1 VFAADPQRD
10 TRNPQ
15 LATRNPNQSKLMKPK
30 TRKRNSWQDHYSR
43 RAKKDRYPARSVYKL
58 EEIQQKHRLIKKGDN
73 ILDLGCAPG
82 SWLLYA
88 AKLTGD
94 RGRVV
99 GIDIKPVK
107 IQTAPNVEIIKRD
120 VFDLDA
126 EALGSDFNVVM
137 SDMAPATTGHK
148 AVDAARSAGLC
159 EAALAIAQ
167 HVLVPGGSFVC
178 KIFQGPDFNQFVDT
192 VKAGFARQKTF
203 KPKSSRKASKEI
215 FVIGLGFKKSSS

>member
-1 VFAADPQRD
+1 
-10 TRNPQ
+10 
-15 LATRNPNQSKLMKPK
+15 MKRK

-58 EEIQQKHRLIKKGDN
+58 EEIQQKHRLIKKGDK
-73 ILDLGCAPG
+73 ILDLGCSPG

-94 RGRVV
+94 RGQVV
-99 GIDIKPVK
+99 GVDLKPVK
-107 IQTAPNVEIIKRD
+107 IQTGPNIEIINGD
-120 VFDLDA
+120 VFAIDA
-126 EALGSDFNVVM
+126 DTLGGDFNVVM

-167 HVLVPGGSFVC
+167 DVLVPGGSFVC
-178 KIFQGPDFNQFVDT
+178 KIFQGPDFNQFVDA
-192 VKAGFARQKTF
+192 VKAGFDKQKIF

-215 FVIGLGFKKSSS
+215 FVIGLGLKKK

>member
-1 VFAADPQRD
+1 MKRKTGKP
-10 TRNPQ
+10 NP
-15 LATRNPNQSKLMKPK
+15 
-30 TRKRNSWQDHYSR
+30 WQDHYSR

-58 EEIQQKHRLIKKGDN
+58 EEIQQKHRLIHKGDK
-73 ILDLGCAPG
+73 ILDLGCSPG

-94 RGRVV
+94 RGRVI
-99 GIDIKPVK
+99 GIDLKPVK
-107 IQTAPNVEIIKRD
+107 IQAAPNIEIITGD
-120 VFDLDA
+120 VFALDTGV
-126 EALGSDFNVVM
+126 LGSDFNVVM

-167 HVLVPGGSFVC
+167 SVLLPGGSFVC
-178 KIFQGPDFNQFVDT
+178 KIFQGPDFNQFVNS
-192 VKAGFARQKTF
+192 VRAGFDKQKIF

-215 FVIGLGFKKSSS
+215 FVIGLGYKKSSN